1 MITLKNN
8 KLPKLHLKF
17 KGYKIAS
24 DNEEVTEYRKTIHL
38 KDKYN
43 YPEIYYIH
51 IFYHKKDILSDI
63 GISRQFYSQDGK
75 DWRYNWYSGKY
86 EMYSL
91 DYIVAFD
98 KSLLKYIERSK
109 DERN

>member
-1 MITLKNN
+1 MKTLKNN

-43 YPEIYYIH
+43 
-51 IFYHKKDILSDI
+51 
-63 GISRQFYSQDGK
+63 
-75 DWRYNWYSGKY
+75 
-86 EMYSL
+86 
-91 DYIVAFD
+91 
-98 KSLLKYIERSK
+98 
-109 DERN
+109 